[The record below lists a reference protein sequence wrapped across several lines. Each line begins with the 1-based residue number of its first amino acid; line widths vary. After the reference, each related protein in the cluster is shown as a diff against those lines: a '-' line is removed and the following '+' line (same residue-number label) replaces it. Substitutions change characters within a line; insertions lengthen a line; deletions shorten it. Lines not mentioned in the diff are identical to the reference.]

1 MILAKIKS
9 KLRSVEQAAAR
20 RATAPAEDRQEENE
34 DWTPGKIDIEKVKLA
49 VTFKK
54 VGSEPN
60 AVDSSEVDDTFNC
73 LWDKAFLPCD
83 IVDMLNANILTDLLT
98 EEQKKKKLTA
108 SDVEA
113 LMSKTLLSDG
123 VTFAMLR
130 ASQEEVTYI

>member
-1 MILAKIKS
+1 MLS
-9 KLRSVEQAAAR
+9 
-20 RATAPAEDRQEENE
+20 
-34 DWTPGKIDIEKVKLA
+34 LA

-54 VGSEPN
+54 VGSGAE
-60 AVDSSEVDDTFNC
+60 AVDSSEMDDTFNC

-83 IVDMLNANILTDLLT
+83 IVQMLNDGILTALLT
-98 EEQKKKKLTA
+98 DGQKKKK
-108 SDVEA
+108 SVEQEA